1 MCVLICW
8 GGQSKIPQA
17 GWLKPQTY
25 FLTILGVRS
34 PRSRCAQ
41 GGFHSEASLGLTD
54 GRLLAGSSLA
64 WSSLDVHTCA
74 SLDSL

>member
-34 PRSRCAQ
+34 PRSRCGQ
-41 GGFHSEASLGLTD
+41 GEASPGLTD